1 MTGNSPQ
8 MQICPYCKKQFKRL
22 KSHLP
27 HCKMADSED
36 SREAL
41 PLFRKACDSVTSEQL
56 NTEKKKWQIQSLETP
71 PKEESKKSK
80 TNLVTKKGRRKNIGV
95 MGAIVNSGLPEEK
108 QIKSTSEKSPQTREN
123 KKTSEELS
131 AAVDKKLFL
140 KINLP
145 EKLSTVEKT
154 SRTPLPQEEIIPTSS
169 LNLESLI
176 QSGKATSEPQQKPCV
191 KQKQNIK
198 SSVEQSVSLS
208 TNNFIE
214 SLQPVPQEL
223 GDRIEQITASHH
235 VTALENRCESSGH
248 NSLLNE
254 SILDNS
260 KAGQRPLKSVSGGA
274 SIALT
279 NRQQIIT
286 GSVDKKSILELEGN
300 VKNGNT
306 ENDMSKIKACTS
318 QDHVVDNYGRVTRGP
333 VHLFKSKLDANSL
346 FLKAEDYPKEHLID
360 PDLKPKVYPTFT
372 EVLRATGVDKTSTS
386 HLSALEKNTDLC
398 PRATETKEGKKSV
411 MGLRKPSPQEL
422 EMTTSPEQSIQV
434 SALGLEWFTELY
446 PNYQKLGLF
455 LERQS
460 QWDAKISEA
469 HILFCD
475 NHKVPLAEK
484 NLKDIKPQ
492 GLSPQGILGA
502 TFRAWNRYFNRNIS
516 VKKHGFPGIS
526 LLLLGLCTLGY
537 AWRHDHIKYKQ
548 RKYTDE
554 DTTI

>member
-1 MTGNSPQ
+1 
-8 MQICPYCKKQFKRL
+8 
-22 KSHLP
+22 
-27 HCKMADSED
+27 MADSED

-41 PLFRKACDSVTSEQL
+41 PLFRKACDSVTSE
-56 NTEKKKWQIQSLETP
+56 QIQSLETP

-95 MGAIVNSGLPEEK
+95 IGTIVNSGLPEEK
-108 QIKSTSEKSPQTREN
+108 QIKSASEKSPQTREN

-154 SRTPLPQEEIIPTSS
+154 SRTPLPKEEIIPTGNLS
-169 LNLESLI
+169 LESLI
-176 QSGKATSEPQQKPCV
+176 QSGKATSEPHQKPCV
-191 KQKQNIK
+191 KQKQNIE
-198 SSVEQSVSLS
+198 SSVEPSVSLS

-214 SLQPVPQEL
+214 SLQSVPQEL
-223 GDRIEQITASHH
+223 GVRIEQITASHQ

-248 NSLLNE
+248 KSLLNE

-274 SIALT
+274 SVALT

-286 GSVDKKSILELEGN
+286 GNVDKKSILELEGN

-318 QDHVVDNYGRVTRGP
+318 QDHVVDNYGTVTRDP

-346 FLKAEDYPKEHLID
+346 FLKAEDYPKEHLVD
-360 PDLKPKVYPTFT
+360 PDLKPNVCPTFT
-372 EVLRATGVDKTSTS
+372 EVLRAMGVDKTSTS

-398 PRATETKEGKKSV
+398 SRATETKGGKKSV

-422 EMTTSPEQSIQV
+422 EITTSPEQSIQL
-434 SALGLEWFTELY
+434 SSLGLEWFSELY
-446 PNYQKLGLF
+446 PNYQMLGLL

-460 QWDAKISEA
+460 QWDTRISEA

-475 NHKVPLAEK
+475 NHKGK
-484 NLKDIKPQ
+484 
-492 GLSPQGILGA
+492 S
-502 TFRAWNRYFNRNIS
+502 
-516 VKKHGFPGIS
+516 
-526 LLLLGLCTLGY
+526 C
-537 AWRHDHIKYKQ
+537 
-548 RKYTDE
+548 
-554 DTTI
+554 

>member
-1 MTGNSPQ
+1 MTDNSPQ

-36 SREAL
+36 SREAF

-56 NTEKKKWQIQSLETP
+56 NTEKKKWQIQSLETL

-95 MGAIVNSGLPEEK
+95 IGTIVNSGLPEEK
-108 QIKSTSEKSPQTREN
+108 QIKSASEKSPQTREN

-154 SRTPLPQEEIIPTSS
+154 SRTPLPKEEIIPTGNLS
-169 LNLESLI
+169 LESLI
-176 QSGKATSEPQQKPCV
+176 QSGKATSEKPCV
-191 KQKQNIK
+191 KQKQNIE
-198 SSVEQSVSLS
+198 SSVEPSVSLS

-214 SLQPVPQEL
+214 SLQSVPQEPGVRL
-223 GDRIEQITASHH
+223 EQITASHQ

-248 NSLLNE
+248 KSLLNE

-286 GSVDKKSILELEGN
+286 GNVDKKSILELEGN

-318 QDHVVDNYGRVTRGP
+318 QDHVVDNYGTVTRGP
-333 VHLFKSKLDANSL
+333 VHLFK
-346 FLKAEDYPKEHLID
+346 I
-360 PDLKPKVYPTFT
+360 
-372 EVLRATGVDKTSTS
+372 
-386 HLSALEKNTDLC
+386 
-398 PRATETKEGKKSV
+398 
-411 MGLRKPSPQEL
+411 
-422 EMTTSPEQSIQV
+422 
-434 SALGLEWFTELY
+434 
-446 PNYQKLGLF
+446 
-455 LERQS
+455 
-460 QWDAKISEA
+460 
-469 HILFCD
+469 
-475 NHKVPLAEK
+475 PLAEK

-492 GLSPQGILGA
+492 GLPPQGILGA
-502 TFRAWNRYFNRNIS
+502 TFKAWNRYFNRNIS
-516 VKKHGFPGIS
+516 VKKYGLPGIS

-554 DTTI
+554 DTTV